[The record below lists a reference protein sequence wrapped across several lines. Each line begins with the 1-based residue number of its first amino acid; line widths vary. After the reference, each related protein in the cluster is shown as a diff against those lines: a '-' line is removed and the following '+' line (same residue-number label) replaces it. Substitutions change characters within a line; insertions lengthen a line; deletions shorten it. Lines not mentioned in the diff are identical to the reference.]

1 MNYYSKHIGD
11 FNNKTRHLSRIERS
25 LFSDAIEL
33 YYSTERPLISDINK
47 LSRLLL
53 ATTEEE
59 KDALKIILNE
69 FFILKKDVYRNKR
82 CDEELAIYNSKCKHN
97 QRVGKLGGRPKKD
110 HSKDKIKKPSGF
122 PKITQVVSK
131 YNPNQEPVP
140 TPIPIPIPIPIKDKT
155 INELLAQNLVKKE
168 LARDWLKHR
177 EKKKAQV
184 TETVIN
190 IIDNESRKAKI
201 SFSDALIVSIERNW
215 VSFKA
220 DWYLKNQKKDKFDGL
235 TFVNKGRT
243 ENLHEKLIEN

>member
-53 ATTEEE
+53 ANTEEE
-59 KDALKIILNE
+59 KDALKIILDE
-69 FFILKKDVYRNKR
+69 FFTLKKGVYRNKR

-110 HSKDKIKKPSGF
+110 HSKDKSQKPSGF
-122 PKITQVVSK
+122 PNITQVVSK
-131 YNPNQEPVP
+131 NNPTQEPVP
-140 TPIPIPIPIPIKDKT
+140 ILI
-155 INELLAQNLVKKE
+155 KKE
-168 LARDWLKHR
+168 IHKEKSVTPLARLVSLNINSQIAKDWLQLR
-177 EKKKAQV
+177 NSLKAPV
-184 TETVIN
+184 TATVIQSFQKEA
-190 IIDNESRKAKI
+190 DKSKMTLEEVFKI
-201 SFSDALIVSIERNW
+201 CIENSWRG
-215 VSFKA
+215 FKA
-220 DWYLKNQKKDKFDGL
+220 EWLHCKPDKFDGL
-235 TFVNKGRT
+235 AFVNQGRT